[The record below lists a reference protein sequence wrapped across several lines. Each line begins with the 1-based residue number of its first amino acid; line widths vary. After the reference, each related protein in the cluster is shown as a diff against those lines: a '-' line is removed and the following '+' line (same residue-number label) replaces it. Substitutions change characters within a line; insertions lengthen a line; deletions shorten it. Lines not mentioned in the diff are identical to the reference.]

1 MTRDEALLWLTNR
14 IGKSVWVEVAVKRGD
29 DQVLVLGSRGTLSY
43 WSEHAPRRQ
52 PIVESRDELAG
63 YYAVGAEAHLD
74 LSDLADAE
82 AVRTLEDELVIR
94 LGDDVV
100 LHIVEQTAFDHREGP
115 VSVMPSSYSRP
126 MEDRGIDEVRIEL
139 PGGTVSIPWSSRDRL
154 LEQLETR
161 ESIADVP
168 DVRDAFEAA
177 GTSRP
182 VRLTD
187 PQRLALRKVI
197 TFWANEMGGSYD
209 ELPEGIHDLRNS
221 LHDVDLPVP
230 DEALDD

>member
-14 IGKSVWVEVAVKRGD
+14 LGKSVLVEVAVKRGD
-29 DQVLVLGSRGTLSY
+29 DQVLVLGSRGTLSH

-52 PIVESRDELAG
+52 LSVESRDELAG

-74 LSDLADAE
+74 LSDLADAD

-100 LHIVEQTAFDHREGP
+100 LHIVEQTAFDDRDGP
-115 VSVMPSSYSRP
+115 VSVRPSPYSRA
-126 MEDRGIDEVRIEL
+126 MEDRRTDKVRFELDRGI
-139 PGGTVSIPWSSRDRL
+139 VSIPWSSRDAL

-161 ESIADVP
+161 DSITDAAET
-168 DVRDAFEAA
+168 RDAFLAV
-177 GTSRP
+177 GTSGP

-187 PQRLALRKVI
+187 PQKRALRSVI
-197 TFWANEMGGSYD
+197 TFWANELGGSYD
-209 ELPEGIHDLRNS
+209 DLPEGIHDLRNA
-221 LHDVDLPVP
+221 LEDELPVEGE
-230 DEALDD
+230 EA

>member
-14 IGKSVWVEVAVKRGD
+14 IGKSVWVEVAVTRGD
-29 DQVLVLGSRGTLSY
+29 DQILVLGSRGTLSY
-43 WSEHAPRRQ
+43 WSEHAPRTQ
-52 PIVESRDELAG
+52 PTVESRDELAG

-139 PGGTVSIPWSSRDRL
+139 PGGTVSIPSSSRDRL

-168 DVRDAFEAA
+168 DVRDAFQAA

-182 VRLTD
+182 VCLTD